1 MSKVGGDAYGFL
13 NGEHPLLVVCSA
25 GKFSAAMDSWEV
37 WTCRDCARGKY
48 STALGAVSADVCQD
62 CSAGKYSNSSG
73 ATSSSDCLPCPSG
86 SNSAAG
92 SSVCICNV
100 GYTGPVGQSCS
111 ACAKGTYKNQMGSAA
126 CVNCSAGTY
135 LNATGATSASDC
147 LPCPSGSNSQAGAAV
162 CTCNEGY
169 LGPGRCGPLAGYSR
183 CGGGG
188 STPEPDHAIY
198 CNEENGWC
206 GNTLAHRDAQP
217 GNSYDFLANSGG
229 CSEV

>member
-86 SNSAAG
+86 SNS
-92 SSVCICNV
+92 
-100 GYTGPVGQSCS
+100 
-111 ACAKGTYKNQMGSAA
+111 
-126 CVNCSAGTY
+126 
-135 LNATGATSASDC
+135 
-147 LPCPSGSNSQAGAAV
+147 QAGAAV

-229 CSEV
+229 CCWQEVEECE